1 MKRFSHI
8 GGGGRLLSSAQAFFK
23 GCKNLKNCYNG
34 DVTYHIH
41 NGVCMKGI
49 KAFTLAEVLITLG
62 IIGVVAALTIPSLVQ
77 KYKEQATVT
86 RVKKFYSAF
95 SQAYTM
101 AINENGTIDT
111 WGLEDSEIDVD
122 EDGNSGYS
130 DSSLEQYEKFF
141 NIIGKY
147 LQKVEYEPIRN
158 TRGKG
163 FVMSDGTQIIAIWL
177 QPSRCTGNGIN
188 HSDTYCGDFYIK
200 TDNKPAR
207 KDDGTFNSN
216 VFVFNINPYRI
227 FPRGTDNTEFK
238 DKCLSGTDMSRCT
251 GWLILNENMDYLH
264 CKDLDI
270 NTKTKCK

>member
-1 MKRFSHI
+1 MRRKF
-8 GGGGRLLSSAQAFFK
+8 
-23 GCKNLKNCYNG
+23 
-34 DVTYHIH
+34 
-41 NGVCMKGI
+41 
-49 KAFTLAEVLITLG
+49 AFTLAEVLITLG
-62 IIGVVAALTIPSLVQ
+62 IIGVVAAMTMPVLMQ
-77 KYKEQATVT
+77 KYKEQATIT
-86 RVKKFYSAF
+86 RVKKFYSVF

-101 AINENGTIDT
+101 AVNENGTIDT
-111 WGLEDSEIDVD
+111 WGLDDSEIVVD
-122 EDGNSGYS
+122 DEGNSSYS
-130 DSSLEQYEKFF
+130 DSSLENYEKFF

-163 FVMSDGTQIIAIWL
+163 FVMADGTQIIAIWL

-188 HSDTYCGDFYIK
+188 KSDTYCGDFYIK

-207 KDDGTFNSN
+207 KADGTFNSN

-227 FPRGTDNTEFK
+227 YPRGTENTEFK
-238 DKCLSGTDMSRCT
+238 DNCLSGTDLSRCT
-251 GWLILNENMDYLH
+251 GWIITNENMDYLH